1 MVNCLEN
8 IAQNQQHSNQ
18 SDQNVE
24 RNDANKLSKDIQQ
37 KNQIP
42 LKSTSLENQKR
53 NNNFNFSVL
62 TEGNTGQSKEER
74 TVEESK

>member
-1 MVNCLEN
+1 MEN